1 MNYVEFKESVARYF
15 KASGQ
20 EIVIRSTIKVNRT
33 LDGLFIKDERV
44 IHPMI
49 YVNHMYDEYRM
60 TNDFEGI
67 MKKYQDILRNEQVP
81 SFDFAKK
88 LSNTKDR
95 VFFQLISIK
104 GNEALLEGIPHR
116 KFLDLAI
123 VYRWMI
129 GDAHNV
135 KGVQSA
141 LIHHELA
148 NDCHLS
154 EDELY
159 HAAYANTKRLLPLK
173 VVGLSEA
180 ISGHPVKDE
189 IAYMLGNQNNYC
201 GATSMLYPENLERIS
216 NIFESDFYILPS
228 SIHECITIPKGDES
242 VLALAGM
249 VKKVNE
255 EEVALED
262 RLSDSVYCYHRDTK
276 KITLA

>member
-15 KASGQ
+15 EASGQ
-20 EIVIRSTIKVNRT
+20 EIVIRSVIRVNRT
-33 LDGLFIKDERV
+33 LDGLLIKDERV

-49 YVNHMYDEYRM
+49 YINHMYDEYRM

-67 MKKYQDILRNEQVP
+67 MKKYQEILRNEQVP
-81 SFDFAKK
+81 SFDFAEN
-88 LSNTKDR
+88 LSNIKDR

-104 GNEALLEGIPHR
+104 GNEDLLEEIPHR
-116 KFLDLAI
+116 EFLDLAI

-135 KGVQSA
+135 KDVQSA
-141 LIHHELA
+141 LIDHKLA

-159 HAAYANTKRLLPLK
+159 HAAYANTKHLLPLK
-173 VVGLSEA
+173 VVGLSEV

-189 IAYMLGNQNNYC
+189 IAYILGNQNNYC
-201 GATSMLYPENLERIS
+201 GATSILYPENLERIS

-228 SIHECITIPKGDES
+228 SIHECATRF
-242 VLALAGM
+242 AA
-249 VKKVNE
+249 
-255 EEVALED
+255 
-262 RLSDSVYCYHRDTK
+262 
-276 KITLA
+276 